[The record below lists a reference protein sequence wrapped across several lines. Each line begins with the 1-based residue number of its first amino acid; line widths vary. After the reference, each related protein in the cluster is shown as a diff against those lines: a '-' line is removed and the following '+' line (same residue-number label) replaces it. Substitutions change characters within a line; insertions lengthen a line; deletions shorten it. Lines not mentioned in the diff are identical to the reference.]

1 MNRKAVLNVL
11 GRILLYFSLV
21 FIIPIAVA
29 FYFGE
34 SIKPFLIS
42 MATSIFLGSL
52 FYFASRKAEI
62 EIRYKEGYA
71 IVGLG
76 WLLVSMVG
84 AIPYLFVGLD
94 FFDAFF
100 EAMSGFT
107 TTGATVFDSV
117 ENLPK
122 SVLTWRSLTQ
132 WLGGMGIIVLFVA
145 ILPSLAKSGYAL
157 MQAEVPGI
165 KLTRLKPRLRD
176 TAIALYLI
184 YLFFTLLEAAIL
196 KSLGVSLFDAINHA
210 FTTLSTG
217 GFSTHTESIAYYN
230 NPAIEA
236 TIFVFMI
243 IGGTNFALF
252 YYIFNRNFKILKD
265 AEFKAYILILLT
277 ASVILTVINFE
288 ELNLQALRY
297 SFFQAASIMTTTG
310 YTTADFDQWSDAAKI
325 LLLMLMFIGG
335 SSGSTGGGIK
345 VIRIYL
351 LSAYSLLQIMKS
363 AEPRTVRVVK
373 YGEEVVERE
382 AFSAITSFFSLY
394 IMIFAISSFLISLF
408 GYDLLT
414 SISAVAA
421 CINNVGPGMGLVGAS
436 ESYSALH
443 DYAKLILSI
452 NMWVGRLEV
461 FTVLALFIPSFWREK
476 W

>member
-34 SIKPFLIS
+34 SVEPFLIS

-52 FYFASRKAEI
+52 FYFVSRKAEI

-184 YLFFTLLEAAIL
+184 YLFFTLLE
-196 KSLGVSLFDAINHA
+196 
-210 FTTLSTG
+210 
-217 GFSTHTESIAYYN
+217 
-230 NPAIEA
+230 
-236 TIFVFMI
+236 
-243 IGGTNFALF
+243 
-252 YYIFNRNFKILKD
+252 
-265 AEFKAYILILLT
+265 
-277 ASVILTVINFE
+277 
-288 ELNLQALRY
+288 
-297 SFFQAASIMTTTG
+297 
-310 YTTADFDQWSDAAKI
+310 
-325 LLLMLMFIGG
+325 
-335 SSGSTGGGIK
+335 
-345 VIRIYL
+345 
-351 LSAYSLLQIMKS
+351 
-363 AEPRTVRVVK
+363 
-373 YGEEVVERE
+373 
-382 AFSAITSFFSLY
+382 
-394 IMIFAISSFLISLF
+394 
-408 GYDLLT
+408 
-414 SISAVAA
+414 
-421 CINNVGPGMGLVGAS
+421 
-436 ESYSALH
+436 
-443 DYAKLILSI
+443 
-452 NMWVGRLEV
+452 
-461 FTVLALFIPSFWREK
+461 
-476 W
+476 